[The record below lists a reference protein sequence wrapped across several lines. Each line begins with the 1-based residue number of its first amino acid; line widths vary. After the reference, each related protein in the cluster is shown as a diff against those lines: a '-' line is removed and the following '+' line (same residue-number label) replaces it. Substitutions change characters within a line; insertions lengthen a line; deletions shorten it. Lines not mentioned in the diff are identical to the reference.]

1 MFDTLVVLNLQYFKR
16 ESYISV
22 ICQAIDI
29 AVEGR
34 KADADTHLAGARS
47 QNTGTGILGNIQK
60 IKDSR
65 FYGCLFSSIVRHSQ
79 GAIIIGADA
88 GSSLRMLWQ
97 IFDVL
102 RKNDRKET
110 GLRRRN
116 KKHYSIYIAW
126 ILLLLCVIAGMK
138 AGIEE
143 GVGGKTHEYPG
154 ISVQS
159 RLEDLWKMVSEK
171 KEDRKMS
178 QENSAEENGAG
189 EQKQIRVLIMTDGY
203 KQIVHKEFQIS
214 AAGGLIVE
222 KNGTQEEIAGNEIL
236 TITKAD
242 SGFQNGK
249 IRVSAKNGGEMT
261 AHSIGRGYGNPSYT
275 GILDLYA
282 TSEGIVII
290 NELPVEN
297 YLCKVVPSEMPAS
310 YQKEALKA
318 QAVCARNYAYRQMED
333 YAYPEYQAHVNDST
347 DYQVYNNSAQQEAS
361 TEAVRDTSGEILKYN
376 GNVVTTYYYS
386 TSCGKTTTMKA
397 WGTSENEENGY
408 LRSVEVRDKDG
419 DYEKTLPWYRWE
431 ADIDQD
437 TLCVLLAENVKKN
450 IGTVRSLQVM
460 KTGPGGVVMQ
470 IKAEGD
476 KGSVTVD
483 TENKIRK
490 ALGGNGYEIK
500 KQDGTTVKSGTLL
513 PSAFF
518 TVEKSGNMFKIKG
531 GGYGHGIGMSQNG
544 ANEMAKKGKNYQEI
558 LQMFYPGTT
567 IEK

>member
-1 MFDTLVVLNLQYFKR
+1 M
-16 ESYISV
+16 
-22 ICQAIDI
+22 
-29 AVEGR
+29 
-34 KADADTHLAGARS
+34 
-47 QNTGTGILGNIQK
+47 
-60 IKDSR
+60 
-65 FYGCLFSSIVRHSQ
+65 
-79 GAIIIGADA
+79 
-88 GSSLRMLWQ
+88 
-97 IFDVL
+97 
-102 RKNDRKET
+102 
-110 GLRRRN
+110 RRRN

-126 ILLLLCVIAGMK
+126 ILLLLCVIAGLK

-143 GVGGKTHEYPG
+143 SVRGKTQERSG

-159 RLEDLWKMVSEK
+159 RLEDLWKAVSEK
-171 KEDRKMS
+171 KEDGKTS
-178 QENSAEENGAG
+178 QENAAEGNEAG
-189 EQKQIRVLIMTDGY
+189 EQKRIRVLIMTDGY
-203 KQIVHKEFQIS
+203 KQIVHKEFQVS

-222 KNGTQEEIAGNEIL
+222 KNNTQEETAANEIL
-236 TITKAD
+236 TITKED

-249 IRVSAKNGGEMT
+249 IRVSAKDGGEMT
-261 AHSIGRGYGNPSYT
+261 VHSIGRGYGNPSYS

-282 TSEGIVII
+282 TSEGVVII
-290 NELPVEN
+290 NELPVES
-297 YLCKVVPSEMPAS
+297 YLCKVVPSEMPTS

-361 TEAVRDTSGEILKYN
+361 TEAVRETAGEILKYN
-376 GNVVTTYYYS
+376 GNIVTTYYYS

-397 WGTSENEENGY
+397 WGTSENEGNGY
-408 LRSVEVRDKDG
+408 LRSVEVKDKDG
-419 DYEKTLPWYRWE
+419 DYEKALPWYRWE

-437 TLCVLLAENVKKN
+437 TLCGLLAENEKKN
-450 IGTVRSLQVM
+450 IGTVRSLQVT
-460 KTGPGGVVMQ
+460 KTGPGGVALQ

-476 KGSVTVD
+476 KGSITVN

-490 ALGGNGYEIK
+490 ALGGNGYDIK

-518 TVEKSGNMFKIKG
+518 TVEKSDNVFKIKG